1 MSGSTQKTI
10 FVVDDSD
17 AILMNVSETLDD
29 TYRVITMSSAKRM
42 YALLEKII
50 PDMILL
56 DIEMPEIKGTDAIVT
71 LKSTPAWKD
80 IPVMFLTGWGGEDFV
95 IQFCLEQG
103 ALDVM
108 HKPFSPA
115 LLKKRVENLIKL
127 IDFAKIIEKISG
139 KS

>member
-1 MSGSTQKTI
+1 MADSAQKTI

-17 AILMNVSETLDD
+17 AVLMSVSEALDD
-29 TYRVITMSSAKRM
+29 LYRVITLSSAKRM
-42 YALLEKII
+42 YLLLERII

-71 LKSTPAWKD
+71 LKENPAWKD

-95 IQFCLEQG
+95 IQYCLEHG

-108 HKPFSPA
+108 HKPFSPV
-115 LLKKRVENLIKL
+115 LLKKRVENLVKL
-127 IDFAKIIEKISG
+127 VEYSKIVEG
-139 KS
+139 R